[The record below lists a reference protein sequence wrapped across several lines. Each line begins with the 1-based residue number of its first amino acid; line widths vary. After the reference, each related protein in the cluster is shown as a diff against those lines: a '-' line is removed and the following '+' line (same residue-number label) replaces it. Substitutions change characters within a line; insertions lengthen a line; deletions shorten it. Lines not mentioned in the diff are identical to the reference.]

1 MQIYLVGGAVRDK
14 LLSLPVK
21 DKDFVVVG
29 ATPAEMLAQGYQQ
42 VGKDFPVF
50 LHPSSKQEYAL
61 ARTERKSGSG
71 YTGFTCYAAPDVT
84 LEQDLVRRDLTIN
97 AMVEDENGQV
107 IDPLNARADLDNRIL
122 RHISASFSEDPL
134 RVLRVARFAARFHQL
149 GFKIAAETLTLMQ
162 DMTQAGDLAELTPE
176 RVWQEVEKTLS
187 AANPEVFF
195 QVLKEI
201 GALAVILP
209 ELNNLFSL
217 TQEISSGNRIEPESG
232 LEQGNIGQQALAQLK
247 QTASLSPDLAI
258 RFAALMQQLD
268 NHQVSIKALAK
279 RCKVPNEHRD
289 LALQVSA
296 QQHSIHNA
304 LSLTPADIISVFDQT
319 DAWRK
324 PERFQ
329 QILLTCSTSQANQ
342 LVDAYPPTLY
352 LTKMLSAAC
361 DIAVQPIIAA
371 GFRGPEIKQQL
382 TAQRITALTALCV
395 R

>member
-1 MQIYLVGGAVRDK
+1 VQVYLVGGAVRDK

-29 ATPAEMLAQGYQQ
+29 ATPAEMLEQGYQQ

-97 AMVEDENGQV
+97 AMVEDVNGQI
-107 IDPLNARADLDNRIL
+107 IDPLNARTDLDNHIL
-122 RHISASFSEDPL
+122 RHISESFSEDPL
-134 RVLRVARFAARFHQL
+134 RVLRVARFAARFHHL
-149 GFKIAAETLTLMQ
+149 GFTIANETQTLMQ
-162 DMTQAGDLAELTPE
+162 GMTQAGDLAELTPE

-187 AANPEVFF
+187 AANPEIFF
-195 QVLKEI
+195 QVLNQI

-209 ELNNLFSL
+209 ELDALFERTLDMHSEGDND
-217 TQEISSGNRIEPESG
+217 TKTV
-232 LEQGNIGQQALAQLK
+232 GQQALNQLK
-247 QTASLSPDLAI
+247 QTSLLSGDLAV
-258 RFAALMQQLD
+258 RFAALMQKLD
-268 NHQVSIKALAK
+268 NAQVSIKALAK

-289 LALQVSA
+289 LALQVSV
-296 QQHSIHNA
+296 QQENIHNA
-304 LSLTPADIISVFDQT
+304 LSLAPVDIISIFDNT

-329 QILLTCSTSQANQ
+329 QILLTCSSSQVSQ
-342 LVDAYPPTLY
+342 LVDDYQPTQY
-352 LTKMLSAAC
+352 LTKMLNAAC

-371 GFRGPEIKQQL
+371 GFRGAEIKQQL
-382 TAQRITALTALCV
+382 TTQRIAALTLL
-395 R
+395 RSQ

>member
-29 ATPAEMLAQGYQQ
+29 ATPSEMLAQGYQQ

-97 AMVEDENGQV
+97 AMVEDMNGQI

-122 RHISASFSEDPL
+122 RHISENFSEDPL
-134 RVLRVARFAARFHQL
+134 RVLRVARFAARFHHL
-149 GFKIAAETLTLMQ
+149 GFTIANDTLTLMQ
-162 DMTQAGDLAELTPE
+162 GMTRAGDLAELTPE

-187 AANPEVFF
+187 AANPEIFF
-195 QVLKEI
+195 HILNEI
-201 GALAVILP
+201 GALAVIFP
-209 ELNNLFSL
+209 ELDALFERTL
-217 TQEISSGNRIEPESG
+217 DMHNEGDNETKTV
-232 LEQGNIGQQALAQLK
+232 GQQALIQLK
-247 QTASLSPDLAI
+247 QTALLSADIAV

-268 NHQVSIKALAK
+268 NAQVSIKALAK

-289 LALQVSA
+289 LALLVSA
-296 QQHSIHNA
+296 QQEHIHSA
-304 LSLTPADIISVFDQT
+304 PSLTPTDLISLFDNT

-329 QILLTCSTSQANQ
+329 QILLACSSSQNRQ
-342 LVDAYPPTLY
+342 LVDEYQPTQY
-352 LTKMLSAAC
+352 LTKMLNAAC

-371 GFRGPEIKQQL
+371 GFRGAEIKQQL
-382 TAQRITALTALCV
+382 TTQRIAALAIL
-395 R
+395 RSQ

>member
-1 MQIYLVGGAVRDK
+1 VQIYLVGGAVRDK

-97 AMVEDENGQV
+97 AMVEDSNGQI
-107 IDPLNARADLDNRIL
+107 IDPLNARTDLDNRLL
-122 RHISASFSEDPL
+122 RHISESFSEDPL

-149 GFKIAAETLTLMQ
+149 GFTIADETLTLMQ
-162 DMTQAGDLAELTPE
+162 GMTQAGDLAELTPE

-195 QVLKEI
+195 EVLKAI

-209 ELNNLFSL
+209 ELDNLFDLAVVNKDDSDNKNSNL
-217 TQEISSGNRIEPESG
+217 
-232 LEQGNIGQQALAQLK
+232 GQQALSQLK
-247 QTASLSPDLAI
+247 NTAILSPDLAI
-258 RFAALMQQLD
+258 RFAALMQNLD
-268 NHQVSIKALAK
+268 NQQANIKALAK

-289 LALQVSA
+289 LAILVGA
-296 QQHSIHNA
+296 QQANIHSA
-304 LSLTPADIISVFDQT
+304 LSLTPTAIIRLFDNT

-324 PERFQ
+324 PARFQ
-329 QILLTCSTSQANQ
+329 QILLTCSSSQACK
-342 LVDAYPPTLY
+342 LIDDYRPTQY
-352 LTKMLSAAC
+352 LTKMLSTAC

-382 TAQRITALTALCV
+382 TAQRISALTALQPS
-395 R
+395 

>member
-50 LHPSSKQEYAL
+50 LHPNSKQEYAL

-97 AMVEDENGQV
+97 AMVEDEHGHV
-107 IDPLNARADLDNRIL
+107 IDPLNARLDLDNRLL
-122 RHISASFSEDPL
+122 RHISESFSEDPL

-149 GFKIAAETLTLMQ
+149 GFTIAKETLTLMQ
-162 DMTQAGDLAELTPE
+162 EMTQAGDLAELTPE

-187 AANPEVFF
+187 ADNPEVFF
-195 QVLKEI
+195 QVLREI

-209 ELNNLFSL
+209 ELDALFNLAVKNSENDS
-217 TQEISSGNRIEPESG
+217 TS
-232 LEQGNIGQQALAQLK
+232 IGQQALTQLK
-247 QTASLSPDLAI
+247 QSASLSTDLAV

-268 NHQVSIKALAK
+268 HHQISIKALAK

-296 QQHSIHNA
+296 QQENIHNA
-304 LSLTPADIISVFDQT
+304 RSLDPADIIRLFDNT

-324 PERFQ
+324 PARFQ
-329 QILLTCSTSQANQ
+329 QILLTCASSQVSK
-342 LVDAYPPTLY
+342 LVDDYQPTQY
-352 LTKMLSAAC
+352 LTTMLNAAC

-371 GFRGPEIKQQL
+371 GFRGAEIKQQL
-382 TAQRITALTALCV
+382 TTQRIAALTLL
-395 R
+395 RSQ

>member
-97 AMVEDENGQV
+97 AMVEDEHGHV
-107 IDPLNARADLDNRIL
+107 IDPLNARLDLDNRLL
-122 RHISASFSEDPL
+122 RHISESFSEDPL

-149 GFKIAAETLTLMQ
+149 GFTIAKETLTLMQ
-162 DMTQAGDLAELTPE
+162 EMTQAGDLAELTPE

-187 AANPEVFF
+187 ADNPDVFF
-195 QVLKEI
+195 QVLREI

-209 ELNNLFSL
+209 ELDALFNLAVKNSEDDS
-217 TQEISSGNRIEPESG
+217 TS
-232 LEQGNIGQQALAQLK
+232 IGQQALTQLK
-247 QTASLSPDLAI
+247 NSASLSTDLAI

-268 NHQVSIKALAK
+268 NHQISIKALAK

-296 QQHSIHNA
+296 QQENIHNA
-304 LSLTPADIISVFDQT
+304 RSLDPVDIIRLFDNT

-324 PERFQ
+324 PARFQ
-329 QILLTCSTSQANQ
+329 QILLTCASSQVSK
-342 LVDAYPPTLY
+342 LVDDYQPTQY
-352 LTKMLSAAC
+352 LTTMLNTAC

-371 GFRGPEIKQQL
+371 GFRGAEIKQQL
-382 TAQRITALTALCV
+382 TTQRIAALTLL
-395 R
+395 RSQ

>member
-1 MQIYLVGGAVRDK
+1 VQIYLVGGAVRDK

-29 ATPAEMLAQGYQQ
+29 ATPAEMLEQGYQQ

-97 AMVEDENGQV
+97 AMVEDMNGQI
-107 IDPLNARADLDNRIL
+107 IDPLNARGDLDNRIL
-122 RHISASFSEDPL
+122 RHISESFSEDPL
-134 RVLRVARFAARFHQL
+134 RVLRVARFAARFHHL
-149 GFKIAAETLTLMQ
+149 GFTIANETLALMQ
-162 DMTQAGDLAELTPE
+162 GMTQAGDLAELTPE

-187 AANPEVFF
+187 AANPEIFF
-195 QVLKEI
+195 HVLNEI

-209 ELNNLFSL
+209 ELDALFERTL
-217 TQEISSGNRIEPESG
+217 
-232 LEQGNIGQQALAQLK
+232 NIHSEDDNETNTAGQQALIQLQ
-247 QTASLSPDLAI
+247 QTALLSADLAI
-258 RFAALMQQLD
+258 RFAALMQKLD
-268 NHQVSIKALAK
+268 NSQVSIKALAK

-289 LALQVSA
+289 LALLVSA
-296 QQHSIHNA
+296 QQENIHSA
-304 LSLTPADIISVFDQT
+304 LTLEPTDIISLFDNT

-329 QILLTCSTSQANQ
+329 QILLTCSSSKVCKLPDEYQ
-342 LVDAYPPTLY
+342 PTQY
-352 LTKMLSAAC
+352 LTQMLNTAC

-371 GFRGPEIKQQL
+371 GFRGAEIKQQL
-382 TAQRITALTALCV
+382 TTQRIAALTTL
-395 R
+395 RSQ

>member
-29 ATPAEMLAQGYQQ
+29 ATPAEMLEQGYQQ

-97 AMVEDENGQV
+97 AMVEDMNGQI
-107 IDPLNARADLDNRIL
+107 IDPLNARADLNNRIL
-122 RHISASFSEDPL
+122 RHISESFSEDPL
-134 RVLRVARFAARFHQL
+134 RVLRVARFAARFHHL
-149 GFKIAAETLTLMQ
+149 GFTIANETLTLMQ
-162 DMTQAGDLAELTPE
+162 GMTQVGDLAELTPE

-187 AANPEVFF
+187 AANPEIFF
-195 QVLKEI
+195 HVLNEI

-209 ELNNLFSL
+209 ELDALFERMVN
-217 TQEISSGNRIEPESG
+217 THREGDNG
-232 LEQGNIGQQALAQLK
+232 TKTVGQQALIQLQK
-247 QTASLSPDLAI
+247 TALLSADLAI
-258 RFAALMQQLD
+258 RFAALIQQLD
-268 NHQVSIKALAK
+268 NSQVSIKALAK

-289 LALQVSA
+289 LALLVSA
-296 QQHSIHNA
+296 QQENIHSA
-304 LSLTPADIISVFDQT
+304 LTLEPTDIISLFDNT

-329 QILLTCSTSQANQ
+329 QILLTCSSSQVCKLPDEYQ
-342 LVDAYPPTLY
+342 PTQY
-352 LTKMLSAAC
+352 LTQMLNTAC

-371 GFRGPEIKQQL
+371 GFRGAEIKQQL
-382 TAQRITALTALCV
+382 TTQRIAALATL
-395 R
+395 RSQ

>member
-97 AMVEDENGQV
+97 AMVEDEHGHV
-107 IDPLNARADLDNRIL
+107 IDPLNARLDLDNRLL
-122 RHISASFSEDPL
+122 RHISESFSEDPL

-149 GFKIAAETLTLMQ
+149 GFTIAKETLTLMQ
-162 DMTQAGDLAELTPE
+162 EMTQAGDLAELTPE

-187 AANPEVFF
+187 ADNPEVFF
-195 QVLKEI
+195 QVLREI

-209 ELNNLFSL
+209 ELDALFNLAVKNSENDS
-217 TQEISSGNRIEPESG
+217 TS
-232 LEQGNIGQQALAQLK
+232 IGQQALTQLK
-247 QTASLSPDLAI
+247 QSASLSTDLAV

-268 NHQVSIKALAK
+268 HHQISIKALAK
-279 RCKVPNEHRD
+279 RCKVPNEHRN

-296 QQHSIHNA
+296 QQENIHNA
-304 LSLTPADIISVFDQT
+304 RSLDPADIIRLFDNT

-324 PERFQ
+324 PARFQ
-329 QILLTCSTSQANQ
+329 QILLTCASSQVSK
-342 LVDAYPPTLY
+342 LVDDYQPTQY
-352 LTKMLSAAC
+352 LTTMLNAAC

-371 GFRGPEIKQQL
+371 GFRGAEIKQQL
-382 TAQRITALTALCV
+382 TTQRIAALTLL
-395 R
+395 RSQ

>member
-50 LHPSSKQEYAL
+50 LHTNSKQEYAL

-97 AMVEDENGQV
+97 AMVEDEHGHV
-107 IDPLNARADLDNRIL
+107 IDPLNARLDLDNRLL
-122 RHISASFSEDPL
+122 RHISESFSEDPL

-149 GFKIAAETLTLMQ
+149 GFTIAKETLTLMQ
-162 DMTQAGDLAELTPE
+162 EMTQAGDLAELTPE

-187 AANPEVFF
+187 ADNPAIFF
-195 QVLKEI
+195 QVLREI

-209 ELNNLFSL
+209 ELDALFNLAGENNDTNKDAS
-217 TQEISSGNRIEPESG
+217 TR
-232 LEQGNIGQQALAQLK
+232 IGQQALTQLK
-247 QTASLSPDLAI
+247 QSASLSTDLAV

-268 NHQVSIKALAK
+268 NNQISIKALAK

-296 QQHSIHNA
+296 QQENIHNA
-304 LSLTPADIISVFDQT
+304 RSLTPVDIIRLFDNT

-324 PERFQ
+324 PARFQ
-329 QILLTCSTSQANQ
+329 QILLTCASSQVSK
-342 LVDAYPPTLY
+342 LVDDYQPTQY
-352 LTKMLSAAC
+352 LTTMLNAAC

-371 GFRGPEIKQQL
+371 GFRGAEIKQQL
-382 TAQRITALTALCV
+382 TTQRIAALTLL
-395 R
+395 RPQ

>member
-29 ATPAEMLAQGYQQ
+29 ATPAEMLEQGYQQ

-97 AMVEDENGQV
+97 AMVEDINGQI

-122 RHISASFSEDPL
+122 RHISENFSEDPL
-134 RVLRVARFAARFHQL
+134 RVLRVARFAARFHHL
-149 GFKIAAETLTLMQ
+149 GFTIANETLALMQ
-162 DMTQAGDLAELTPE
+162 GMTQAGDLAELTPE

-187 AANPEVFF
+187 AANPEIFF
-195 QVLKEI
+195 HVLNEI

-209 ELNNLFSL
+209 ELDALFERTLNINSEDDNDNN
-217 TQEISSGNRIEPESG
+217 TA
-232 LEQGNIGQQALAQLK
+232 GQQALIQLQ
-247 QTASLSPDLAI
+247 QTALLSADLAI
-258 RFAALMQQLD
+258 RFAALMQKLD
-268 NHQVSIKALAK
+268 NSQVSIKALAK

-289 LALQVSA
+289 LALLVSA
-296 QQHSIHNA
+296 QQENIHSA
-304 LSLTPADIISVFDQT
+304 LTLEPTDIISLFDNT

-329 QILLTCSTSQANQ
+329 QILLACSSSKVCKLPDKYQ
-342 LVDAYPPTLY
+342 PTQY
-352 LTKMLSAAC
+352 LTQMLNTAC

-371 GFRGPEIKQQL
+371 GFRGAEIKQQL
-382 TAQRITALTALCV
+382 TTQRIAALATL
-395 R
+395 RSQ

>member
-97 AMVEDENGQV
+97 AMVEDEHGHV
-107 IDPLNARADLDNRIL
+107 IDPLNARLDLDNRLL
-122 RHISASFSEDPL
+122 RHISESFSEDPL

-149 GFKIAAETLTLMQ
+149 GFTIAKETLTLMQ
-162 DMTQAGDLAELTPE
+162 EMTQAGDLAELTPE

-187 AANPEVFF
+187 ADNPAVFF
-195 QVLKEI
+195 QVLREI

-209 ELNNLFSL
+209 ELDALFNLAVENNDTNKDDS
-217 TQEISSGNRIEPESG
+217 TS
-232 LEQGNIGQQALAQLK
+232 IGQQALTQLK
-247 QTASLSPDLAI
+247 QSASLSTDLAV

-268 NHQVSIKALAK
+268 NNQISIKALAK

-296 QQHSIHNA
+296 QQENIHNA
-304 LSLTPADIISVFDQT
+304 RSLTPVDIIRLFDNT

-324 PERFQ
+324 PARFQ
-329 QILLTCSTSQANQ
+329 QILLTCASSQVSK
-342 LVDAYPPTLY
+342 LVDDYQPTQY
-352 LTKMLSAAC
+352 LTTMLNAAC

-371 GFRGPEIKQQL
+371 GFRGAEIKQQL
-382 TAQRITALTALCV
+382 TTQRIAALTLL
-395 R
+395 RPQ

>member
-1 MQIYLVGGAVRDK
+1 
-14 LLSLPVK
+14 
-21 DKDFVVVG
+21 
-29 ATPAEMLAQGYQQ
+29 
-42 VGKDFPVF
+42 
-50 LHPSSKQEYAL
+50 
-61 ARTERKSGSG
+61 
-71 YTGFTCYAAPDVT
+71 
-84 LEQDLVRRDLTIN
+84 
-97 AMVEDENGQV
+97 MVEDENGQV

-149 GFKIAAETLTLMQ
+149 GFTIAKDTLDLMQ

-187 AANPEVFF
+187 AANPQVFF
-195 QVLKEI
+195 EVLKKI
-201 GALAVILP
+201 GALAIILP
-209 ELNNLFSL
+209 ELDALFDLAVTSDSPEDNHSIGLQAL
-217 TQEISSGNRIEPESG
+217 TQLRQSA
-232 LEQGNIGQQALAQLK
+232 ALS
-247 QTASLSPDLAI
+247 TDLAI

-296 QQHSIHNA
+296 QQENIHHA
-304 LSLTPADIISVFDQT
+304 LSLDPADIISLFDNT

-329 QILLTCSTSQANQ
+329 QILLTCSSSLHSQSVAQ
-342 LVDAYPPTLY
+342 YAPTAY
-352 LTKMLSAAC
+352 LTKMLSVAC

-382 TAQRITALTALCV
+382 TAQRISALTAL
-395 R
+395 RAQ

>member
-1 MQIYLVGGAVRDK
+1 VQIYLVGGAVRDK

-97 AMVEDENGQV
+97 AMVEDMDGNV
-107 IDPLNARADLDNRIL
+107 IDPLNAKADLDNRVL

-134 RVLRVARFAARFHQL
+134 RVLRVARFAARFHPL
-149 GFKIAAETLTLMQ
+149 GFTIAEETLTLMQ
-162 DMTQAGDLAELTPE
+162 AMTQAGDLAELTPE

-195 QVLKEI
+195 AVLKEI
-201 GALAVILP
+201 GALAVVLP
-209 ELNNLFSL
+209 ELEHLFTL
-217 TQEISSGNRIEPESG
+217 TRDVHNEDKNVG
-232 LEQGNIGQQALAQLK
+232 LQALAQLK
-247 QTASLSPDLAI
+247 KTASLSTDLAI

-268 NHQVSIKALAK
+268 NHQISIKALAK

-296 QQHSIHNA
+296 QQENIHNA
-304 LSLTPADIISVFDQT
+304 LSLAPADIISIFDNT

-329 QILLTCSTSQANQ
+329 QILLTCSSSQAEQ
-342 LVDAYPPTLY
+342 LAEDYPATQY
-352 LTKMLSAAC
+352 LAKMLSVAC

-382 TAQRITALTALCV
+382 TAQRITALTALRV
-395 R
+395 ALMT